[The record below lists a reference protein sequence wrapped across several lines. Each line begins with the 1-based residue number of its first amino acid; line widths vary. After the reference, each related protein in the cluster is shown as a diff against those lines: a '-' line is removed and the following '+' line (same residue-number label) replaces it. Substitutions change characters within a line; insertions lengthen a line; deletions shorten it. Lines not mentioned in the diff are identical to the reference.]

1 MTVVELARLF
11 GVERSVARRWLHR
24 HGFQMRLVRLPQT
37 GNQASNALSRSDA
50 LEAISLRRKEGFRV
64 KLTKEGNR
72 T

>member
-1 MTVVELARLF
+1 
-11 GVERSVARRWLHR
+11 
-24 HGFQMRLVRLPQT
+24 MRLVRLPQT